1 MHIKRY
7 HTLPPEAVA
16 IREEVFMKEQGF
28 QDEFDA
34 IDATATHL
42 VLFDGNDAVGTCR
55 FYTEDGIYLIG
66 RIAVVKSHR
75 GNHLGATLLEAAEAA
90 IRSDGGATV
99 RLHAQCRAQTFYEK
113 QGYRA
118 FGEIGLDEGCPHIW
132 MEKVLDRSDSL

>member
-1 MHIKRY
+1 MHIQLF
-7 HTLPPEAVA
+7 HTLPPEAIA

-34 IDATATHL
+34 IDASATHL
-42 VLFDGNDAVGTCR
+42 VLFDDKTPVGTCR
-55 FYTEDGIYLIG
+55 FYTEDGVYLIG

-75 GNHLGATLLEAAEAA
+75 GKHLGATLLEAAEAA
-90 IRSDGGATV
+90 IRSDGGTLT

-132 MEKVLDRSDSL
+132 MEKRL

>member
-1 MHIKRY
+1 MHIQQF
-7 HTLPPEAVA
+7 HTLPPEAIA

-34 IDATATHL
+34 IDASATHL
-42 VLFDGNDAVGTCR
+42 VLFDNKTPVGTCR
-55 FYTEDGIYLIG
+55 FYTEDGVYLIG
-66 RIAVVKSHR
+66 RIAVIKSHR
-75 GNHLGATLLEAAEAA
+75 GKHHGATLLEAAEAA
-90 IRSDGGATV
+90 IRSDGGTLT

-132 MEKVLDRSDSL
+132 MEKRL

>member
-1 MHIKRY
+1 MHIQQF
-7 HTLPPEAVA
+7 HTLPPEAIA

-34 IDATATHL
+34 IDASATHL
-42 VLFDGNDAVGTCR
+42 VLFDNKTPVGTCR
-55 FYTEDGIYLIG
+55 FYTEDGVYLIG
-66 RIAVVKSHR
+66 RIAVIKSHR
-75 GNHLGATLLEAAEAA
+75 GKHLGATLLEAA
-90 IRSDGGATV
+90 IRSDGGTLT

-132 MEKVLDRSDSL
+132 MEKRL